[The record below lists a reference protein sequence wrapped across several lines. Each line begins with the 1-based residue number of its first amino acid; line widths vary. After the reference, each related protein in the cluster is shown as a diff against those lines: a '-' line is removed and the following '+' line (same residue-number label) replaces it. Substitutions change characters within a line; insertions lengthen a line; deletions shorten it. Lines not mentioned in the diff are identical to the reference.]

1 MQELL
6 LPPGI
11 KGLSADSVF
20 FSINNFNQKSFFKTI
35 FEELKQSFLLNVYIN
50 VSDLLFV
57 FAVHKLCRT
66 AENSILHFVVGISH
80 ICCIIYKYVNI
91 CSITYY
97 FQQYNL
103 TSVEPSIGLTP
114 CCINQATSHER
125 ERERQRELQIVQ
137 KLKLEKRQKTLQWKP
152 DDLFYVILQ
161 VVSIPMKIDF
171 SMMFTL
177 PLMLI

>member
-1 MQELL
+1 M
-6 LPPGI
+6 PG
-11 KGLSADSVF
+11 F
-20 FSINNFNQKSFFKTI
+20 FFPDK
-35 FEELKQSFLLNVYIN
+35 

-125 ERERQRELQIVQ
+125 ERETERALDRPKTKTRE
-137 KLKLEKRQKTLQWKP
+137 
-152 DDLFYVILQ
+152 
-161 VVSIPMKIDF
+161 KIEN
-171 SMMFTL
+171 SLVET
-177 PLMLI
+177 